1 MKTEQMIMGLAC
13 IRATVEVHKET
24 MPVQTENQ
32 LKCIDEVISRLK
44 SINGLSACI
53 NAINRDDMDVQ
64 TLVGFNMAVAL
75 FNKYLGEER

>member
-1 MKTEQMIMGLAC
+1 MKTEQMIRGLVC
-13 IRATVEVHKET
+13 IGAMIEPFAET

-32 LKCIDEVISRLK
+32 LKCIDKVISRLK
-44 SINGLSACI
+44 SINELSACI

-75 FNKYLGEER
+75 FNKFLGEER

>member
-44 SINGLSACI
+44 SIDALSDDIKAV
-53 NAINRDDMDVQ
+53 NRDDMDEK

>member
-1 MKTEQMIMGLAC
+1 MKTEQMIRGLVC
-13 IRATVEVHKET
+13 IGAMIEPFAET

-44 SINGLSACI
+44 SIDALSDDIKAV
-53 NAINRDDMDVQ
+53 NRNDMDEK

-75 FNKYLGEER
+75 FNKHLREEK